1 MSKRGKPDHVS
12 QVASFY
18 PSNSSSNTSSEYTPH
33 EPTRQEQIIL
43 DHYLTLGEK
52 TTKPLGNFHL
62 HQLREWVKAVVG
74 DDYVNRID
82 SELLDCDNLITPA
95 EFIDYETKAVELV
108 VNILNQRLKKVC

>member
-18 PSNSSSNTSSEYTPH
+18 PSNSSSNTSTESTPH

-43 DHYLTLGEK
+43 DHYLTLGEE
-52 TTKPLGNFHL
+52 TTKPLVNIHL
-62 HQLREWVKAVVG
+62 HRLREWVKAVVG
-74 DDYVNRID
+74 DDYVNRMEI
-82 SELLDCDNLITPA
+82 ELVDCDTLKTPA

-108 VNILNQRLKKVC
+108 VNILLQRLEEVC